1 MFTIYHVFISFYF
14 QYAALQG
21 APRYV
26 SLRAFTGA
34 ADIGIDKTSTAFGY
48 KAMIN
53 DKCQAQVREV

>member
-1 MFTIYHVFISFYF
+1 LVSRG

-34 ADIGIDKTSTAFGY
+34 AAIGIDSTSTAFGY
-48 KAMIN
+48 RAMIN
-53 DKCQAQVREV
+53 DKCAAQVSGGLQ